1 MSPERQRPRSLIL
14 ENMPPGSIL
23 TSAFGGSLS
32 QSVMTSSS
40 TPATEG
46 SGGSGKSPLNKNA
59 IFIPSMEEVRVSAIV
74 SKRGYLNV
82 LEQKVKVC

>member
-1 MSPERQRPRSLIL
+1 M
-14 ENMPPGSIL
+14 
-23 TSAFGGSLS
+23 
-32 QSVMTSSS
+32 MTSSS

-46 SGGSGKSPLNKNA
+46 SGGSGKSPLNQNA